1 MPLHILHRVGH
12 TRVIKCS
19 AHTVVPS
26 KCLPEHDDY
35 ACVAMEASTC
45 VNHRC
50 STAENNCLG
59 AIGYYATLHAHE
71 KPSSTDTTNAFIRYH
86 TVVVHT
92 TYPDSRLTSVLHNF
106 SSRRKKR
113 PSGPMHYI
121 RRRAPPPRPGAAA
134 AQFSPIARPDAAT
147 ARSTRVRSS
156 TMTSRVKTRSDS
168 IIRRL
173 HGGVRA
179 RSALSRSAGAMP
191 ERETRDS
198 HTV

>member
-1 MPLHILHRVGH
+1 MVLSLFLVMIVLMLTVLCVNTMSLHILHRVGH

-92 TYPDSRLTSVLHNF
+92 TYPDSR
-106 SSRRKKR
+106 
-113 PSGPMHYI
+113 
-121 RRRAPPPRPGAAA
+121 RRAPQSTGKRRPHRRTQACCNGFRGAAA
-134 AQFSPIARPDAAT
+134 R
-147 ARSTRVRSS
+147 
-156 TMTSRVKTRSDS
+156 
-168 IIRRL
+168 
-173 HGGVRA
+173 RA
-179 RSALSRSAGAMP
+179 RGASVPSRSHPKSLPSRMLQPDLPAAALQARRPARRGW
-191 ERETRDS
+191 
-198 HTV
+198 

>member
-1 MPLHILHRVGH
+1 MQVLVRPLGTIVHVTIRNRHYTVCINTMLLHVLHRVGH

-50 STAENNCLG
+50 STAKNNCLG
-59 AIGYYATLHAHE
+59 AIGYYATLHAHV

-92 TYPDSRLTSVLHNF
+92 TYPDSRWWLQHTC
-106 SSRRKKR
+106 
-113 PSGPMHYI
+113 GC
-121 RRRAPPPRPGAAA
+121 
-134 AQFSPIARPDAAT
+134 
-147 ARSTRVRSS
+147 STRDQSCYY
-156 TMTSRVKTRSDS
+156 M
-168 IIRRL
+168 
-173 HGGVRA
+173 
-179 RSALSRSAGAMP
+179 LS
-191 ERETRDS
+191 
-198 HTV
+198 

>member
-1 MPLHILHRVGH
+1 MQ
-12 TRVIKCS
+12 T
-19 AHTVVPS
+19 
-26 KCLPEHDDY
+26 Y
-35 ACVAMEASTC
+35 
-45 VNHRC
+45 VNINWISGGVR
-50 STAENNCLG
+50 T
-59 AIGYYATLHAHE
+59 
-71 KPSSTDTTNAFIRYH
+71 P
-86 TVVVHT
+86 
-92 TYPDSRLTSVLHNF
+92 PLTSVLHNL

-134 AQFSPIARPDAAT
+134 AQFSSIARPEAAT

-198 HTV
+198 HTVSGVRAWGVTPPHDCDVRSCCTFLVISSLHLRFRSRDLDTC